1 MNLADNNP
9 SFTSGSTDSAGA
21 SVNVAALER
30 LSDVELLRQ
39 FVEQKNQSAMT
50 AIIDRHGR
58 LVMSVCRQILKSEHD
73 AADAFQA
80 TFLVLLKK
88 ADSLHKLTSLAG
100 WLYGVARRVAQKARS
115 QSSRR
120 QKREGAGVAMN
131 PTAPP
136 ITRTDE
142 ETINLIHSELERLPE
157 KYRLPLILCCLE
169 GEARERAAELLGWTV
184 GSLKGRLERGRE
196 MLIARLERRGVIL
209 SAAILTGLMAQQA
222 SAAVPVAVASS
233 TVSALSMVAAGQSLA
248 GGAVSVQAVTLT
260 EGVLKAMLIAKLKVS
275 AIVLLAGG
283 LATTGSVVGIQRL
296 LAAPPAQKNGQATPV
311 QVASNEPKD
320 ATKQDEP
327 KNEPELSEEDVL
339 KLRRQSMSN
348 IKSLGLAMHAYHGA
362 QGTFPPAAVY
372 GKDGKPLLS
381 WRVLLLPH
389 LGQDDLYRQF
399 KLDEPWDSPHNKPLL
414 AKMPSVYGAPGASD
428 KHKNETFYQVF
439 TGKGTMFQGQ
449 NGISIDKIKDGL
461 GNTLYVIEAKSSV
474 PWTKPADL
482 VFEADKPL
490 PKLGGVFKDGFC
502 SGLADGSA
510 RFIPRDIADVD
521 LRPWIT
527 PAAGDVST
535 PF

>member
-1 MNLADNNP
+1 MNFADNNP
-9 SFTSGSTDSAGA
+9 SLMKRTTDSVEA
-21 SVNVAALER
+21 SVNVVALEQ

-58 LVMSVCRQILKSEHD
+58 LVMGVCRQILKSEHD

-136 ITRTDE
+136 VTRTDE
-142 ETINLIHSELERLPE
+142 ETIDLIHAELESLPE

-296 LAAPPAQKNGQATPV
+296 LAAPPAQKKGQAKTE
-311 QVASNEPKD
+311 Q
-320 ATKQDEP
+320 
-327 KNEPELSEEDVL
+327 
-339 KLRRQSMSN
+339 LRRTLPNRTNRKTNPSSR
-348 IKSLGLAMHAYHGA
+348 KK
-362 QGTFPPAAVY
+362 TF
-372 GKDGKPLLS
+372 
-381 WRVLLLPH
+381 
-389 LGQDDLYRQF
+389 
-399 KLDEPWDSPHNKPLL
+399 
-414 AKMPSVYGAPGASD
+414 
-428 KHKNETFYQVF
+428 
-439 TGKGTMFQGQ
+439 
-449 NGISIDKIKDGL
+449 
-461 GNTLYVIEAKSSV
+461 
-474 PWTKPADL
+474 
-482 VFEADKPL
+482 
-490 PKLGGVFKDGFC
+490 
-502 SGLADGSA
+502 
-510 RFIPRDIADVD
+510 
-521 LRPWIT
+521 
-527 PAAGDVST
+527 
-535 PF
+535 